1 MFPSHNQP
9 EGCDHGGVD
18 YLLVQTAR
26 KIARTFHRW
35 LLLRRQEWMA
45 FQLEGEDVGGIGI
58 GGCGD
63 SDDNVFTSL

>member
-1 MFPSHNQP
+1 M
-9 EGCDHGGVD
+9 
-18 YLLVQTAR
+18 LVQTAR

-35 LLLRRQEWMA
+35 LLLRRQEWMT